1 MGLTFLAPLFLAGIV
16 AAAVPIYLHLVQRE
30 RKEAVE
36 FPSLM
41 FLQRIPYR
49 SVRRQRIRHWAL
61 LALRCLALLLL
72 ATAFARPFF
81 RRDVSAAIGGP
92 GATREIV
99 VLLDRSYSMGYADR
113 WTRAQDA
120 ARRAVDG
127 LGPGDRATVVAFD
140 ETAEA
145 LTEPTADR
153 ARLRSAI
160 AGTAVGSGGTRYAP
174 ALRTA
179 QKILAESKR
188 ARREVVLVSDF
199 QRRGWEARDDVQ
211 LPAGAMLTPL
221 DVSDGRTA
229 DVAVTTAT
237 LRRERPNDRDYL
249 LAAARVANSGEK
261 AVVGLPVTL
270 SLNGRAVETRRVQL
284 SPRSAANVAFSRVAL
299 ADGETRGTI
308 AIASDALQPDDVFRF
323 TLSPSQELSVL
334 VLEPPDPHANQS
346 LYLRRVLEL
355 SETPA
360 VRLTVKPVGQLGAAD
375 FTGRALIV
383 LNDVAF
389 PQGDNARRLADFVA
403 RGGGLLVVLGEH
415 STPGA
420 WTGELPARLL
430 PGTVGVAVDRT
441 GNAGGTLVSVEYAH
455 PVFELFNQPRSG
467 DFATAR
473 FFRYR
478 ALDVR
483 GDPRSDTT
491 TVLARFDDGAVAL
504 AERAVGTGRVLI
516 WTSTLDNFW
525 NDLALQPV
533 FVPFVHQL
541 VRHAA
546 RFTEAKPW
554 FTVGE
559 ALDMRRETAGASR
572 ASGGAVVELVAQ
584 SPSGARTQL
593 GGRGAPRS
601 LPLREHGFY
610 EVRPLGGTAGSGRTI
625 AVNVD
630 AGEADL
636 SHMDPAELVA
646 AVNKRGAV
654 AQGASALD
662 LTPEEAEQRQTLWW
676 WLLAAVVLVL
686 AAETVVAN
694 RLSVSPGSTY
704 G

>member
-1 MGLTFLAPLFLAGIV
+1 MGLTFLAPFFLAGIV

-30 RKEAVE
+30 RKDAVE

-81 RRDVSAAIGGP
+81 RRDSGITAGGP
-92 GATREIV
+92 GSTREVV
-99 VLLDRSYSMGYADR
+99 VLLDRSYSMGYGDR
-113 WTRAQDA
+113 WTRAQGA
-120 ARRAVDG
+120 ARRVVDG
-127 LGPGDRATVVAFD
+127 LRAGDRATVIAFD

-153 ARLRSAI
+153 GRLSSAI
-160 AGTAVGSGGTRYAP
+160 DRATAGSGGTRYAP

-179 QKILAESKR
+179 QKILAVSNR
-188 ARREVVLVSDF
+188 PRREVVLVSDF

-211 LPAGAMLTPL
+211 LPPGATFTPV
-221 DVSDGRTA
+221 DVSDARTA

-237 LRRERPNDRDYL
+237 LRRERPGDRDHL
-249 LAAARVANSGEK
+249 VAAARVANSGEG
-261 AVVGLPVTL
+261 AVANLPVTL
-270 SLNGRAVETRRVQL
+270 SLNGRVVETRRIQL
-284 SPRSAANVAFSRVAL
+284 APRSAATVTFARVPIP
-299 ADGETRGTI
+299 DGETRGTI
-308 AIASDALQPDDVFRF
+308 SAAPDALPPDDTFYF
-323 TLSPSQELSVL
+323 TLSPAQELSVL
-334 VLEPPDPHANQS
+334 ILEPADPHANQS
-346 LYLRRVLEL
+346 LYIRRVLEL
-355 SETPA
+355 SETPPT
-360 VRLTVKPVGQLGAAD
+360 RLTIKRVGQLAAAD
-375 FTGRALIV
+375 LAGRSLVI

-389 PQGDNARRLADFVA
+389 PQADAARRLAEFVA
-403 RGGGLLVVLGEH
+403 RGGGLLIVLGEH

-420 WTGELPARLL
+420 WSGENVARLL
-430 PGTVGVAVDRT
+430 PGTVGATVDRT
-441 GNAGGTLVSVEYAH
+441 GDAGATLVSVEYTH

-478 ALDVR
+478 VLDVR
-483 GDPRSDTT
+483 GGARTDTT
-491 TVLARFDDGAVAL
+491 AILARFDDGGIAL
-504 AERAVGTGRVLI
+504 AERTVGAGRVLV

-533 FVPFVHQL
+533 FLPFVHQL
-541 VRHAA
+541 ARHAA

-559 ALDMRRETAGASR
+559 ALDVGRQPAAAR
-572 ASGGAVVELVAQ
+572 AAAEANVELVAQ
-584 SPSGARTQL
+584 APSGARTQL
-593 GGRGAPRS
+593 GGRGGPRS

-610 EVRPLGGTAGSGRTI
+610 QVRPLGGTAGSGRSV

-630 AGEADL
+630 PAEADL

-646 AVNKRGAV
+646 AVTK
-654 AQGASALD
+654 QGAAAQAAAALD
-662 LTPEEAEQRQTLWW
+662 ATPEEAEQRQTLWW
-676 WLLAAVVLVL
+676 YLLAAAVILL

-694 RLSVSPGSTY
+694 RLSLAR
-704 G
+704 

>member
-16 AAAVPIYLHLVQRE
+16 AAAVPIYVHLVQRE
-30 RKEAVE
+30 RKDAVE

-81 RRDVSAAIGGP
+81 HRDAGAAAAGSGT
-92 GATREIV
+92 TREIV
-99 VLLDRSYSMGYADR
+99 VLLDRSYSMGYGDR

-127 LGPGDRATVVAFD
+127 LRHGDRGTVVAFD
-140 ETAEA
+140 ESAEA

-153 ARLRSAI
+153 ARLSSVVGSTSA
-160 AGTAVGSGGTRYAP
+160 GSGGTRYAP
-174 ALRTA
+174 ALRVA
-179 QKILAESKR
+179 QKLLAESNR
-188 ARREVVLVSDF
+188 PRREVVLISDF

-211 LPAGAMLTPL
+211 FPAGTAFTPV
-221 DVSDGRTA
+221 DVSDARTA

-237 LRRERPNDRDYL
+237 LRRERPADRDYL
-249 LAAARVANSGEK
+249 VAAARVANSGEA
-261 AVVGLPVTL
+261 AVASLPVTL
-270 SLNGRAVETRRVQL
+270 SLNGRGVETRRVQL
-284 SPRSAANVAFSRVAL
+284 APRSAATVTFTRVPIP
-299 ADGETRGTI
+299 DGETRGTI
-308 AIASDALQPDDVFRF
+308 SAAPDALRADDTFHF
-323 TLSPSQELSVL
+323 TLSASQELSVL

-346 LYLRRVLEL
+346 LYLRRALEL
-355 SETPA
+355 SETPP
-360 VRLTVKPVGQLGAAD
+360 VRLTVKGVGQLAAAD
-375 FTGRALIV
+375 FNGRSLIV

-389 PQGDNARRLADFVA
+389 PQGDAGRRLVDFVA

-420 WTGELPARLL
+420 WMGESAARLL
-430 PGTVGVAVDRT
+430 PGTVAATVDRT
-441 GNAGGTLVSVEYAH
+441 GEAGATLVSVEYVH

-467 DFATAR
+467 DFATSR

-478 ALDVR
+478 ALDVHGGAR
-483 GDPRSDTT
+483 TDTT
-491 TVLARFDDGAVAL
+491 AVLARFDDGGVAL
-504 AERAVGTGRVLI
+504 AERSVGAGRVLV

-533 FVPFVHQL
+533 FLPFVHQL
-541 VRHAA
+541 ARHAA

-559 ALDMRRETAGASR
+559 ALDLGRQPT
-572 ASGGAVVELVAQ
+572 GGGRSATEANVELVAQ
-584 SPSGARTQL
+584 APSGARTQL

-610 EVRPLGGTAGSGRTI
+610 EVRPLGGTAGSGRTV

-636 SHMDPAELVA
+636 SHMDPAELVT
-646 AVNKRGAV
+646 AVTK
-654 AQGASALD
+654 QGAAAQAAAALD
-662 LTPEEAEQRQTLWW
+662 ATPEEAEQRQTLWW
-676 WLLAAVVLVL
+676 YLLAAAVILL
-686 AAETVVAN
+686 AAETAVAN
-694 RLSVSPGSTY
+694 RLSLAR
-704 G
+704 

>member
-1 MGLTFLAPLFLAGIV
+1 MGLTFLAPLFLAGAL

-30 RKEAVE
+30 RKDAVE

-81 RRDVSAAIGGP
+81 RRGPDLAAGGA
-92 GATREIV
+92 GAAREVV
-99 VLLDRSYSMGYADR
+99 VLLDRSYSMGYGDR

-127 LGPGDRATVVAFD
+127 LRPGDRATVIAFD
-140 ETAEA
+140 ESAEP

-153 ARLRSAI
+153 ARLNSAI
-160 AGTAVGSGGTRYAP
+160 SSIPVGSGGTRYAP
-174 ALRTA
+174 PLRVA
-179 QKILAESKR
+179 QKILTESNR
-188 ARREVVLVSDF
+188 PRREVVLVSDF

-211 LPAGAMLTPL
+211 LPAGAALTPV

-237 LRRERPNDRDYL
+237 LRRERPGDRDYL
-249 LAAARVANSGEK
+249 VAAARVANSGDA
-261 AVVGLPVTL
+261 AVANLPVTL
-270 SLNGRAVETRRVQL
+270 SLNSRVVETRRVQL
-284 SPRSAANVAFSRVAL
+284 TPRSASTVTFTRVPIP
-299 ADGETRGTI
+299 DGETRGTI
-308 AIASDALQPDDVFRF
+308 SAAPDALRADDTFYF

-334 VLEPPDPHANQS
+334 VLEPTDPHANQS
-346 LYLRRVLEL
+346 LYIRRALEL
-355 SETPA
+355 SETPP
-360 VRLTVKPVGQLGAAD
+360 VRLTVKPVSQLSAAD
-375 FTGRALIV
+375 LAGRSLVV

-389 PQGDNARRLADFVA
+389 PQGDNARRLVDFVA
-403 RGGGLLVVLGEH
+403 RGGGLIVVLGDH

-420 WTGELPARLL
+420 WANETAARLL
-430 PGTVGVAVDRT
+430 PGSIGAAVDRT
-441 GNAGGTLVSVEYAH
+441 GEAGASLVSVEYAH

-478 ALDVR
+478 ALDAPGAR
-483 GDPRSDTT
+483 TDTT
-491 TVLARFDDGAVAL
+491 AVLARFDDGGVAL
-504 AERAVGTGRVLI
+504 AERAVGAGRVLV

-533 FVPFVHQL
+533 FLPFVHQL
-541 VRHAA
+541 ARHAA

-559 ALDMRRETAGASR
+559 ALDLGRQRTAANR
-572 ASGGAVVELVAQ
+572 AVGDANVELVAQ
-584 SPSGARTQL
+584 APSGARAQL
-593 GGRGAPRS
+593 GGRDAPRS

-610 EVRPLGGTAGSGRTI
+610 EVRPLGGTAGSGRTV

-630 AGEADL
+630 AAEADL

-646 AVNKRGAV
+646 AVTK
-654 AQGASALD
+654 QGAAAQAAAALD
-662 LTPEEAEQRQTLWW
+662 ATPEEAEQRQTLWW
-676 WLLAAVVLVL
+676 YLLAGAVLLL
-686 AAETVVAN
+686 AMETVVAN
-694 RLSVSPGSTY
+694 RLRL
-704 G
+704 

>member
-1 MGLTFLAPLFLAGIV
+1 MGLTFLAPLFLAGVV
-16 AAAVPIYLHLVQRE
+16 AVAVPIYLHLVQRE
-30 RKEAVE
+30 RKDAVE

-41 FLQRIPYR
+41 FLRRIPYR

-81 RRDVSAAIGGP
+81 RRGVEAGLGGAGAA
-92 GATREIV
+92 REVV
-99 VLLDRSYSMGYADR
+99 VLLDRSYSMDYADR
-113 WTRAQDA
+113 WTRAQQA

-127 LGPGDRATVVAFD
+127 LRPGDRATVIAFD

-145 LTEPTADR
+145 LTQPTADR
-153 ARLRSAI
+153 ARLNAAIGGASA
-160 AGTAVGSGGTRYAP
+160 GSAGTRYAP
-174 ALRTA
+174 ALRVA
-179 QKILAESKR
+179 QKLLVESNR
-188 ARREVVLVSDF
+188 PRREVVLVSDF

-211 LPAGAMLTPL
+211 LPAGAAFTPV

-237 LRRERPNDRDYL
+237 LRRERSGDRDYL
-249 LAAARVANSGEK
+249 VAAARVANSGEA
-261 AVVGLPVTL
+261 AVASLPMTL

-284 SPRSAANVAFSRVAL
+284 APRSAATVTFTRVPVP
-299 ADGETRGTI
+299 DGEARGTI
-308 AIASDALQPDDVFRF
+308 SAAPDALRPDDTFHF

-334 VLEPPDPHANQS
+334 VLEPSDPHANQS
-346 LYLRRVLEL
+346 LYIRRVLEL
-355 SETPA
+355 SEAPP
-360 VRLTVKPVGQLGAAD
+360 VRLTVKSVGQLSAAD
-375 FTGRALIV
+375 LGGRSLVI

-389 PQGDNARRLADFVA
+389 PQGDNARRLVEFVA
-403 RGGGLLVVLGEH
+403 RGGGLIVVLGEH

-420 WTGELPARLL
+420 WGSEHAARLL
-430 PGTVGVAVDRT
+430 PGAVGSTVDRT
-441 GNAGGTLVSVEYAH
+441 GEAGATLVSVEYAH
-455 PVFELFNQPRSG
+455 PIFELFNQPRSG

-478 ALDVR
+478 ALDAR
-483 GDPRSDTT
+483 NARTDTT
-491 TVLARFDDGAVAL
+491 AVLARFDDGGVAL
-504 AERAVGTGRVLI
+504 AERTVGAGRVLV
-516 WTSTLDNFW
+516 WTSTLDSFW

-533 FVPFVHQL
+533 FLPFVHQL
-541 VRHAA
+541 ARHAA
-546 RFTEAKPW
+546 RFAEAKPW

-559 ALDMRRETAGASR
+559 ALDVGRELTTRNRAGGEAN
-572 ASGGAVVELVAQ
+572 VELVAQ

-610 EVRPLGGTAGSGRTI
+610 EVRPLGGTAGSGRTV

-630 AGEADL
+630 AAEADL
-636 SHMDPAELVA
+636 SHMDPSELVA
-646 AVNKRGAV
+646 AVTK
-654 AQGASALD
+654 QGATAQAAAVLD
-662 LTPEEAEQRQTLWW
+662 ATPEEAEQRQTLWW
-676 WLLAAVVLVL
+676 YLLAGAVIVL

-694 RLSVSPGSTY
+694 RLQPGSTY